1 MDPVTHALV
10 GAAVA
15 GCVYQKAEPRRAM
28 LTGGVA
34 ALLPD
39 LDVFLQKSSDPLF
52 QLELHRQFSH
62 ALTTFPLVAALVA
75 APTHRLS
82 KARFSLGQTFVAALL
97 GLLSA
102 GLLDACTSYGTQL
115 LWPWS
120 SHRFAFN
127 VVPVVDPLF
136 TIVLLALTVVA
147 FRGSKS
153 LGRVAPALWLGLYL
167 THGAVQHGRAYR
179 AIQEE
184 LVARGEHPPEIV
196 LKPTLGNQILW
207 RAVYLQ
213 ESTVRAVAVR
223 TGWRVTTTFGEARP
237 LWVLSAELGELRGTH
252 VYSDLERFSA
262 LSDHYLVAHPD
273 RPEVIGD
280 ARYAMLPTSL
290 SPLWGLEIDKAHPER
305 PARFV
310 TFRDSGLQVR
320 QEFWRQLVGRSRV
333 RSDA

>member
-1 MDPVTHALV
+1 M
-10 GAAVA
+10 A
-15 GCVYQKAEPRRAM
+15 GCVYRKTQPRQAM
-28 LTGGVA
+28 LIGGVA

-62 ALTTFPLVAALVA
+62 ALTTFPLLAALVA
-75 APTHRLS
+75 TLSHRLS
-82 KARFSLGQTFVAALL
+82 KARLPWGPTFVAALL
-97 GLLSA
+97 GLVSA

-120 SHRFAFN
+120 THRFAFN
-127 VVPVVDPLF
+127 LVPVVDPLF

-147 FRGSKS
+147 FRTSKS
-153 LGRVAPALWLGLYL
+153 LGRVAPAFWLLLYL
-167 THGAVQHGRAYR
+167 AHGAVQHGRAYQ
-179 AIQEE
+179 ALTKE
-184 LVARGEHPPEIV
+184 LAARGEHPAEIV

-213 ESTVRAVAVR
+213 GPTVRAVAVR
-223 TGWRVTTTFGEARP
+223 TGWRVTTTFGESRP
-237 LWVLSAELGELRGTH
+237 LWVLSSEFGQHRGTR

-262 LSDHYLVAHPD
+262 LSDHYLITHPD

-280 ARYAMLPTSL
+280 ARYAMLATSL
-290 SPLWGLEIDKAHPER
+290 LPLWGLEIDKAHPER

-310 TFRDSGLQVR
+310 TFRDSGPQVR
-320 QEFWRQLVGRSRV
+320 QEFWRQLVGRSGKV